1 MKNFLSIITIF
12 IIFIYVLIEFIG
24 DKMIK
29 NILED
34 NISNSLNRDVSIGK
48 LNIDYLNGR
57 ADAKGISLL
66 NKNFEGH
73 LVRIDSIKVDL
84 DTFSIFSNDVIINNV
99 LLNNINV
106 NYYFNFSKQ
115 IISDNVKSLKQELKK
130 KDSASSSNKY
140 FNIKKLEAKNISL
153 SAKSPDL
160 NFEKTIALNDLFF
173 QNIGNTNQSKNY
185 KDVLNQVFNNTVNLV
200 KEKILSGNI
209 LDKLE
214 NFNTEEIENK
224 VKDKLKNKL
233 KKLIK

>member
-48 LNIDYLNGR
+48 LNIDYLNGQ
-57 ADAKGISLL
+57 ADAKGVSLL

-233 KKLIK
+233 KELIE

>member
-1 MKNFLSIITIF
+1 MKKFLSIITIF
-12 IIFIYVLIEFIG
+12 IILIYVLIEFIG
-24 DKMIK
+24 DRIVK

-34 NISNSLNRDVSIGK
+34 NISTSLNRDVSIEK
-48 LNIDYLNGR
+48 LNIDYLNGQ

-73 LVRIDSIKVDL
+73 LFRIDSIKIDL

-99 LLNNINV
+99 LLDKISV

-115 IISDNVKSLKQELKK
+115 IVSDNVKSLKQELKK
-130 KDSASSSNKY
+130 KDSASNSNKY

-153 SAKSPDL
+153 SANSPDL
-160 NFEKTIALNDLFF
+160 NFEKTIALNDLLF
-173 QNIGNTNQSKNY
+173 QNIGNTNKSKNY
-185 KDVLNQVFNNTVNLV
+185 KDVLNQVFNNSVDIV
-200 KEKILSGNI
+200 KEKILKRNI

-214 NFNTEEIENK
+214 NFNSEEIENK

-233 KKLIK
+233 KELIE